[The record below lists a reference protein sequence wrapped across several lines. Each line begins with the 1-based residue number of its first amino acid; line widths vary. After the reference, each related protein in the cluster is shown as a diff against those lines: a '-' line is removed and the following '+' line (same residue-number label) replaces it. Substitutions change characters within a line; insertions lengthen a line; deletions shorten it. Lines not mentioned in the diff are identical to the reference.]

1 MVLITKDYLNL
12 SALAYID
19 FSKSLMGATI
29 KELIER
35 KAIPKDELNNKP
47 ELSALQDP
55 SNPLRSWKVIAQSPS
70 SVSEVKVVN
79 YRGYKQKETVT
90 STIPFS
96 CTAFQNPETGE
107 IVFAFRGTNNT
118 EDWFTDIQI
127 GLFVPQSF
135 IGQFEKAKDFVFKT
149 LNEHGPVRYE
159 SREAMFKALNQN
171 SRVSFTGYS
180 LGGGL
185 AQYMTYVTSDI
196 KDGDVGVSS
205 VTFNGVGIG
214 QNTWDIGVLGNEYI

>member
-1 MVLITKDYLNL
+1 MVSTEDYLNL
-12 SALAYID
+12 SALAYVD
-19 FSKSLMGATI
+19 FEGVDKGKTIGSLADSIKDGTI
-29 KELIER
+29 SR
-35 KAIPKDELNNKP
+35 KDFDLDSP
-47 ELSALQDP
+47 EFSALKKE
-55 SNPLRSWKVIAQSPS
+55 SNPLRFWKVIAQSPS

-79 YRGYKQKETVT
+79 YRGYKRKEVVT
-90 STIPFS
+90 YTIGFS

-107 IVFAFRGTNNT
+107 IVFAFRGTNNAG
-118 EDWFTDIQI
+118 DWFTDFQI
-127 GLFVPQSF
+127 GLFAPQSF

-185 AQYMTYVTSDI
+185 AQYMTY
-196 KDGDVGVSS
+196 K
-205 VTFNGVGIG
+205 IG
-214 QNTWDIGVLGNEYI
+214 RAHV